1 MQKVS
6 IVIPVYNEEET
17 LEELLTA
24 VEKAD
29 FAGLQKEIILID
41 DGSTDSSAGILKKYA
56 EKHVVVFCEKNQ
68 GKGAAVRT
76 GIARATGDF
85 IVIQDADLEYDP
97 ADYADLMR
105 VLIDG
110 KADVVYGTRFSSK
123 NPTKNF
129 MIHHYWGNKLITWAA
144 DVIYLT
150 NLTDIE
156 TCYKAFKR
164 ECMSDI
170 VLRENSFAF
179 DPELTAKFLK
189 RHFRFAEV
197 PVSYNGRGF
206 DEGKK
211 ISWKDGFKALKA
223 LVKYKFT
230 E

>member
-17 LEELLTA
+17 LKELLTA

-29 FAGLQKEIILID
+29 FAGLQKEIILVD
-41 DGSTDSSAGILKKYA
+41 DGSTDSSADILKTYA
-56 EKHVVVFCEKNQ
+56 DKHTVVFCEKNQ

-97 ADYADLMR
+97 ADYGDLMR

-110 KADVVYGTRFSSK
+110 KADVVYGTRFSNK

-129 MIHHYWGNKLITWAA
+129 LLHHYFGNKLITWAA
-144 DVIYLT
+144 DVLYLT

-164 ECMSDI
+164 ECMADI

-189 RHFRFAEV
+189 RRFRFAEV